1 MTLSSS
7 PTWSGLLLTAT
18 ALLAPP
24 AAAEQ
29 QPTQQPLWEAG
40 IGLSALTLPHYRGSD
55 QNQSWLLPLPYFVYR
70 GAIFRADRDG
80 ARAVFVDSQRFD
92 VDVSVSATAPTRG
105 DDNLARRGMPELAGT
120 LQVGPNVNIRLAH
133 GPGWKAEL
141 RLPVHAVVTLQRQPK
156 AIGWTAQPNVN
167 VDWRVG
173 AWNIGAQAG
182 LLAAT
187 RRYHDH
193 LYGVDGPFATVDRP
207 AYAAPGGGAGW
218 RITSGVSRRSGNWWF
233 GAFVRADSVAG
244 ASFEASPL
252 VKRDNNFSAG
262 VALSWVFAQSDR
274 RVDAND

>member
-1 MTLSSS
+1 LTL
-7 PTWSGLLLTAT
+7 ANRAA
-18 ALLAPP
+18 ALLALLCIAAP

-29 QPTQQPLWEAG
+29 KPLWEAG
-40 IGLSALTLPHYRGSD
+40 VGLSALTLPHYRGSD

-70 GAIFRADRDG
+70 GDIFRADRDG

-105 DDNLARRGMPELAGT
+105 DDNIARRGMPELAGT
-120 LQVGPNVNIRLAH
+120 LQVGPNVNIRLAN

-141 RLPVHAVVTLQRQPK
+141 RLPAHAVLTLQRSPK
-156 AIGWTAQPNVN
+156 AIGWTAQPNIN

-173 AWNIGAQAG
+173 EWNIGAQAG
-182 LLAAT
+182 LLAGT
-187 RRYHDH
+187 RRYHDY
-193 LYGVDGPFATVDRP
+193 LYGVDSPYATPDRP
-207 AYAAPGGGAGW
+207 AYQAPGGGAGW
-218 RITSGVSRRSGNWWF
+218 RLTSGVSRRSGNWWF

-244 ASFEASPL
+244 ASFHDSPL
-252 VKRDNNFSAG
+252 VKRDNNLSAG